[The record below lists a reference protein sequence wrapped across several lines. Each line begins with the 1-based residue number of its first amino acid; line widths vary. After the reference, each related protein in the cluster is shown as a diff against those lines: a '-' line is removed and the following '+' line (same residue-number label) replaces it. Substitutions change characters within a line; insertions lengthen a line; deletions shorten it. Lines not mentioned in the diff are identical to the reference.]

1 MVMGARCVWL
11 VFFSIRDPTSLEAA
25 GVRSDIGAAKFYIQD
40 IAQQF
45 QAEWGVANNAAP
57 VHDRRQQ
64 QRRQR

>member
-45 QAEWGVANNAAP
+45 QANTTTTAYNTTTTAL
-57 VHDRRQQ
+57 
-64 QRRQR
+64 